1 MNDLA
6 SCLSAFL
13 NEHLPRERGASSHT
27 CQSYAYSFQLL
38 VRFAAERH
46 KVKPSGLQLEHL
58 GATTVLAFLDDLE
71 VARGCTA
78 RTRNARLAAIK
89 SFFRFLEYRLPS
101 SLGQARQIH
110 AIPMKRFDEA
120 LVAYLTLDE
129 VQALLDAPGP
139 GTACGLRDRAILYLA
154 YSCGLRVGELV
165 ALRVD
170 QFDGR
175 QPPCILVDG
184 KGRRQRV
191 LPLWKETAIAIR
203 NWLAVRGAGAD
214 PELFLNA
221 AGRALTRSGVEYILA
236 KHVTAAARRQ
246 PSLARKRVTPHV
258 LRHTCAMHSLQA
270 TGDIRKVALWL
281 GHASIQ
287 STEIYLRADPTEK
300 LEALAKLGAP
310 VLKKGRFKAPD
321 KLIAM
326 LKAAASPGN
335 YAE

>member
-13 NEHLPRERGASSHT
+13 NEHLPRERGASPHT
-27 CQSYAYSFQLL
+27 CQSYAYSFQIL
-38 VRFAAERH
+38 VKFAAERH
-46 KVKPSGLQLEHL
+46 RVRPSDLCLEHL
-58 GATTVLAFLDDLE
+58 GAATVLAFLDHLE
-71 VARGCTA
+71 AVRGCTA

-89 SFFRFLEYRLPS
+89 SFFRFLEYRLPAC
-101 SLGQARQIH
+101 LAQARQIH

-120 LVAYLTLDE
+120 LVAYLTVDE
-129 VQALLDAPGP
+129 VQAVLDAPDP
-139 GTACGLRDRAILYLA
+139 GTASGLRDRAILHLA

-165 ALRVD
+165 GLRCD
-170 QFDGR
+170 QFDRR
-175 QPPCILVDG
+175 QPPCIQVDG

-191 LPLWKETAIAIR
+191 LPLWKETAVAIR
-203 NWLAVRGAGAD
+203 NWLAVRRADSD

-221 AGRALTRSGVEYILA
+221 VGRALTRSGVEYILA
-236 KHVTAAARRQ
+236 SHVAAAAKQQ
-246 PSLARKRVTPHV
+246 PSLNSKRVTPHV

-270 TGDIRKVALWL
+270 TGDIRKAALWL
-281 GHASIQ
+281 GHASIR

-310 VLKKGRFKAPD
+310 ILKKGRYKAPD

-326 LKAAASPGN
+326 LNAAASPGN